1 MIAAHRYAQA
11 ILDLAQ
17 QKNVTEEIYN
27 HSKTLSSILKSNRDF
42 YNFLKSP
49 LIKSDKKEK
58 IIRQIFEKHLHSILI
73 QLISILCRR
82 RREAIF
88 PEILEA
94 ILVEYKKRNNI
105 ITAQLVSAFKFDD
118 ELKKLLLEKIRI
130 WKKTDRVELN
140 EVTDETI
147 IGGFILKTQ
156 DEQIDTSIQSQLN
169 KLYQSFIQTN
179 SLN

>member
-11 ILDLAQ
+11 ILNLAQ
-17 QKNVTEEIYN
+17 QQNATEEIYN
-27 HSKTLSSILKSNRDF
+27 HSKTILSILKSNRDF

-58 IIRQIFEKHLHSILI
+58 IIRQIFEKHLHIVLI
-73 QLISILCRR
+73 QLISILCRK

-140 EVTDETI
+140 EITDETI